1 MSESEP
7 ERPTA
12 ARFPTTYWSRV
23 AAATSRGDPEARAA
37 LEELY
42 RDYWFPLYAF
52 ARRRF
57 QSPHEAED
65 TVQGFLADLLER
77 NSLTELDRSKR
88 RFRAFLR
95 AACDHYLSNL
105 RDHDQA
111 AERGGGVTIV
121 SIDRAAAEAR
131 YDREP
136 AHELTAER
144 LFEKPWA
151 LMLLERV
158 LIRLEAETAQAGKAE
173 LFARL
178 RPVFQGSGLDAP
190 YSAIGAE
197 LGMSDGAV
205 RVAAHRLRARYRE
218 ILSEE
223 VGRTTDHQTSVDDEI
238 AELLAALAGL

>member
-1 MSESEP
+1 MSESGP

-12 ARFPTTYWSRV
+12 ARFPTTRWSRV
-23 AAATSRGDPEARAA
+23 AAAGGPNDASARVA
-37 LEELY
+37 LEGLC

-52 ARRRF
+52 ARRRG

-77 NSLTELDRSKR
+77 DSLAGLDRSKG

-95 AACDHYLSNL
+95 AACDHYLANQ

-111 AERGGGVTIV
+111 VKRGGGITIVTIDR
-121 SIDRAAAEAR
+121 IDAENR

-136 AHELTAER
+136 SHELTAER
-144 LFEKPWA
+144 LFEKQWA
-151 LMLLERV
+151 LLLLERV
-158 LIRLEAETAQAGKAE
+158 LRRLEAESEQAGKAE

-178 RPVFQGSGLDAP
+178 RPALQGSDLALP
-190 YSAIGAE
+190 YSALGAE
-197 LGMSDGAV
+197 FGMSEGAM

-218 ILSEE
+218 VLREE
-223 VGRTTDHQTSVDDEI
+223 VGRTTDDQTSVDDEI
-238 AELLAALAGL
+238 GELLAALAAI